1 MKIGSN
7 VEVSK
12 VEAIEEKGVK
22 VASMLEIKTGG
33 KKTKDALVFE
43 KVKETGKLGDL
54 VKINFAAMGT
64 TSIPIALV

>member
-1 MKIGSN
+1 M
-7 VEVSK
+7 SK

-22 VASMLEIKTGG
+22 VASILEIKTGG

-54 VKINFAAMGT
+54 VKIDFAAMGT
-64 TSIPIALV
+64 T